1 MQVWGAQTAAHKWG
15 DPAGAELLAQVVVGC
30 AQRWNLPSLEFI
42 RYFYLNRHSRG
53 LLANS
58 TTGSFSLELPCCLES
73 HVANLNTVLFCR
85 GGVCWS
91 LRGGGGEDAHPCPK
105 LDLASKSCWGYKL
118 NGRTGDQCSALVA
131 FISAPPK
138 DPGSPPGCCK
148 SCRDAKPAP
157 HNASVGATTGAR
169 PATLSLEIL
178 LAFLAP

>member
-85 GGVCWS
+85 E
-91 LRGGGGEDAHPCPK
+91 RG
-105 LDLASKSCWGYKL
+105 
-118 NGRTGDQCSALVA
+118 
-131 FISAPPK
+131 
-138 DPGSPPGCCK
+138 
-148 SCRDAKPAP
+148 
-157 HNASVGATTGAR
+157 VGAFGEVEGKTHIRAQ
-169 PATLSLEIL
+169 SLTWLPRAVGVIS
-178 LAFLAP
+178 